1 MAGSVCT
8 VKHCKQTHTTQL
20 FSLYLIENYVTEKE
34 IL

>member
-1 MAGSVCT
+1 MAGSVYT

-20 FSLYLIENYVTEKE
+20 FSLYLIESFEREKE